1 MNSLDK
7 NLLVERYARGRE
19 NVLVG
24 QYIEEGPLEI
34 QEDLGLSD
42 EQWEVIFDY
51 LVFEHN
57 LIYKCIIQNSD
68 FFVEEFVRGGAAQV
82 REMLCI
88 EDDKYD
94 MVWNILF
101 DFIAIA
107 NEGLYYHVLQ
117 HRDRYM
123 VAFKSRGSDFVRK
136 VLGVWNDKYEE
147 NWSQILDILL
157 NAVCDSLF
165 SEQTFDHGLRSFSMI
180 MNKTREHRPIFKL
193 GII

>member
-1 MNSLDK
+1 MDSLEK
-7 NLLVERYARGRE
+7 NLLIERYARGRE
-19 NVLVG
+19 NVLVER
-24 QYIEEGPLEI
+24 YIEDGPEVI
-34 QEDLGLSD
+34 QEDLGLLD
-42 EQWEVIFDY
+42 EQWKVVFDY
-51 LVFEHN
+51 LVFGHN
-57 LIYKCIIQNSD
+57 LLYKCVVQNSS
-68 FFVEEFVRGGAAQV
+68 FFVEEFVRGGACKV

-88 EDDKYD
+88 ENDMYD
-94 MVWNILF
+94 MIWDILF

-123 VAFKSRGSDFVRK
+123 VAFRARGSDFVRK
-136 VLGVWNDKYEE
+136 VLGVWKAKYEE
-147 NWSQILDILL
+147 NWAQILDILL